1 MHSIERYGIVALLF
15 LVVTVVA
22 VLMWDGGKDEKK
34 KDLVGTVTAPP
45 AAKPALDTL
54 EDPVE
59 AAARRLSLVADSQPG
74 PLQRQPQAG
83 SKEWAGEPGA
93 ALGAEGVQG
102 SALQEPTALPET
114 LDASAPETQ
123 TTQSRR
129 EQPAPDQVVGQ
140 LEAGATHTYLVR
152 SGDTLSEI
160 AQRELGSSRRWQEIA
175 AANPGLDPARLGVGK
190 KIQIPG
196 ARASGASTPTTAKM
210 AGKAVPA
217 SSPKAAPSEAGRATW
232 KVGKGENLWKIAA
245 QTLGDGKR
253 WGEIAKLNPGVNP
266 DKLTTGLVLRLPAG
280 AAGAGPRTASAQTTP
295 PKSGASSSASKVAK
309 ASKDS
314 PRAKSTPTLVA
325 SNTGS
330 ERARRGGKV
339 K

>member
-22 VLMWDGGKDEKK
+22 VLMWDGGKDDKK

-45 AAKPALDTL
+45 AAKSALDTL
-54 EDPVE
+54 EDPSE

-74 PLQRQPQAG
+74 PLQRKPLA
-83 SKEWAGEPGA
+83 EPA
-93 ALGAEGVQG
+93 AQALGAEAQG
-102 SALQEPTALPET
+102 AALAAPAALPET
-114 LDASAPETQ
+114 LDASAPGVAPESVP
-123 TTQSRR
+123 TQSLPTQSQR
-129 EQPAPDQVVGQ
+129 EQSAPDQVVGKI
-140 LEAGATHTYLVR
+140 EAGATHTYLVR

-160 AQRELGSSRRWQEIA
+160 AQRELGSSRRWQEIV
-175 AANPGLDPARLGVGK
+175 AANPGLDPNRLGVGK
-190 KIQIPG
+190 KIRIPG
-196 ARASGASTPTTAKM
+196 AQAGGASTPTETAK
-210 AGKAVPA
+210 ATGKPIPA
-217 SSPKAAPSEAGRATW
+217 SSPKAATW
-232 KVGKGENLWKIAA
+232 KVGKGENLWKIAS

-266 DKLTTGLVLRLPAG
+266 DKLTTGLVLKLPAG
-280 AAGAGPRTASAQTTP
+280 AKGAAPQTASSKTTA
-295 PKSGASSSASKVAK
+295 PKSGASSGGSKVAK
-309 ASKDS
+309 DPSK
-314 PRAKSTPTLVA
+314 PKSTPTLVA